1 MVAFMLF
8 KHHCLN
14 IKSLTST
21 EQELY
26 SQSYQDETTFY
37 EMSCCPSHTRYMLSV
52 GFLITVIKHLRLCQ
66 YGIFEHFNLFTFT
79 SATSDIFQ
87 D

>member
-37 EMSCCPSHTRYMLSV
+37 EMSRCPSHTHYMLSV
-52 GFLITVIKHLRLCQ
+52 GFLITRRDKAL
-66 YGIFEHFNLFTFT
+66 T
-79 SATSDIFQ
+79 SMSVRNILIFQ
-87 D
+87 PFHIHLCHV